1 MTCPTTTLLLCSRT
15 EARAQIKKNGL
26 KDGQYLRAPKDI
38 SQKRKGSEISW
49 ELAEVDCP
57 LRYGLWTAYTQGTKG
72 A

>member
-15 EARAQIKKNGL
+15 EARVQIKRRGTEGL
-26 KDGQYLRAPKDI
+26 AVLESPKDI

-57 LRYGLWTAYTQGTKG
+57 
-72 A
+72 